1 MILKELINS
10 SKKIVLK
17 IGSNVL
23 SNSEGCVDQDTVIS
37 ITGQVIDLM
46 KDGKQVI
53 IVSSG
58 AAICGVGAINKW
70 SRREDINYKQALC
83 AIGQVE
89 LMNAYKNDFAEY
101 GIHVGQLLLTREDFE
116 DSKRNLNIRN
126 TLFTLIDEGV
136 VPIINEN
143 DTVSVEE
150 IKIGD
155 NDMLAANTAAL
166 WNADLL
172 ILMSDIDGL
181 YDKSP
186 KQYDDATLI
195 KEVYDINPLIDSI
208 NIGEKSRFGTG
219 GIMTKIYAAREMY
232 KYGITTVLINGKER
246 GILTRARTEDVK
258 ATVFLPSDSRAVR

>member
-1 MILKELINS
+1 MILTELIKA

-23 SNSEGCVDQDTVIS
+23 SNDQGCVDQETVKNIVQ
-37 ITGQVIDLM
+37 QVTDLM
-46 KDGKQVI
+46 DDGKQVI

-58 AAICGVGAINKW
+58 AGICGVGAINKW
-70 SRREDINYKQALC
+70 NRREDINYKQALC

-89 LMNAYKNDFAEY
+89 LMLAYKSDFAEHH
-101 GIHVGQLLLTREDFE
+101 IHVGQLLLTSEDF
-116 DSKRNLNIRN
+116 DVSKRNLNIRN

-172 ILMSDIDGL
+172 ILMSDINGL

-186 KQYDDATLI
+186 KEYDDAELI
-195 KEVYDINPLIDSI
+195 REVYDINNLINSI
-208 NIGEKSRFGTG
+208 DIGEKSSFGTG
-219 GIMTKIYAAREMY
+219 GIMTKIYAAKKAH
-232 KYGITTVLINGKER
+232 KYGITTVLINGKNL
-246 GILTRARTEDVK
+246 GILTAAKSEDVD
-258 ATVFLPSDSRAVR
+258 ATVFFPMDSHSSR